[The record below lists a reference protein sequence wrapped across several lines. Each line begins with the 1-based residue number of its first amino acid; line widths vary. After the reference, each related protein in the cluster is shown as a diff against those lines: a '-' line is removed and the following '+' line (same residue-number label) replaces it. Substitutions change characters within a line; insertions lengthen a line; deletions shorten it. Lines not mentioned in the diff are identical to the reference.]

1 MKKVV
6 IIIVM
11 LLILAGGGGGA
22 YYYFFMLN
30 QEHEE
35 QAEEVVTDDEQEQS
49 SEAPVA
55 QPQSQPQVKKNSD
68 YYVTPER
75 LNVRAY
81 PEPDAFIRA
90 VLRKGDRVTAREVKQ
105 GWVRIS
111 DYQVHDSGRDV
122 ADWIHMDYLAE
133 TAPVISAEEKR
144 KAMAALISKSDD
156 FVQYQDKFIIA
167 TQQLIDDGR
176 CSFEDFELLGGW
188 ITSVTYQ
195 DDPVYFI
202 YCGGTRR
209 SDKIYL
215 NAESGEIYQP

>member
-49 SEAPVA
+49 FEAPVA
-55 QPQSQPQVKKNSD
+55 QPQPQVKKNSD

-156 FVQYQDKFIIA
+156 FVEYQDKFIIA